1 MDNDD
6 QHIPAWVLP
15 AVFAALVLLLYI
27 LPHAPTE
34 AMEIHQAITGALRAG
49 NNWGRQALV
58 GNTDYPA
65 LQSLCLLVCEAIA
78 APVRLSGAHLMCAL
92 AQAWILLTFI
102 RLLRQTKRH
111 YYFVVFPF
119 VMFTLIPF
127 IRADVT
133 WLDPNWIAAVPA
145 AAIVYHLVL
154 WKETK
159 NLRSLIVASA
169 ASGILCLCG
178 IAGLLIGCCTAL
190 FLYFIDRHDL
200 AEQGKSYAGMKTLLW
215 STALYCIA
223 IWLLWNWLVMDDI
236 LFGLRDLFAR
246 LSTLNGSGFSQKLLA
261 LNPVTLSLVAFF
273 FPLLILCLKSD
284 NSPIAKCLIAQIV
297 LLVLTSAL
305 SNCLQIPATGVL
317 PLAATVILA
326 TYSICCITTFKHPV
340 SAQACMLAMVL
351 CFFIAFRAESL
362 TKQSIRVDNAD
373 NYLPPREEITAFIDQ
388 FWPQSRT
395 MLYGLKL
402 PAAYPDPS
410 EKRFVARL
418 DFQQDDLLNQE
429 TDEQL
434 HILIPPPDGKYYPK
448 NNSPLADIYANGRDW
463 LILEKQWP
471 SGCQLWRVVPPP
483 ENESKLKFLE

>member
-1 MDNDD
+1 MMDNDER
-6 QHIPAWVLP
+6 HIPAWVLP

-78 APVRLSGAHLMCAL
+78 TPVRLSGARLMCAL
-92 AQAWILLTFI
+92 AQAWMLIYFI
-102 RLLRQTKRH
+102 RLLLQTKRH
-111 YYFVVFPF
+111 YFVVFPF
-119 VMFTLIPF
+119 VIFMVIPF
-127 IRADVT
+127 VRADVT

-145 AAIVYHLVL
+145 SAIVYHLVL
-154 WKETK
+154 WRESK

-169 ASGILCLCG
+169 ACGILCLCG
-178 IAGLLIGCCTAL
+178 IAGLLVGCCTAL
-190 FLYFIDRHDL
+190 FLYFIARHDL
-200 AEQGKSYAGMKTLLW
+200 AEQGKSCAGMRTLLW

-246 LSTLNGSGFSQKLLA
+246 LSMLTRHGLSREFFA

-284 NSPIAKCLIAQIV
+284 YSAIAKCLLAQTV
-297 LLVLTSAL
+297 LLVLTSAF
-305 SNCLQIPATGVL
+305 SRSLQIPTTGVL
-317 PLAATVILA
+317 PLATTVIIAIFALVRV
-326 TYSICCITTFKHPV
+326 TTFKHPV
-340 SAQACMLAMVL
+340 SVQACMIAMIL

-362 TKQSIRVDNAD
+362 TKQPIRLDNAD
-373 NYLPPREEITAFIDQ
+373 SYLPSREEITDYIDQ

-402 PAAYPDPS
+402 PAAYPDPL

-418 DFQQDDLLNQE
+418 DFQQDDLLKQE

-448 NNSPLADIYANGRDW
+448 DNSPLADIYANGRDW

-483 ENESKLKFLE
+483 ENESKLKFLQ